1 MSTVKD
7 KLEEMK
13 HNLQKKEN
21 GLSFLLVLVSPKD
34 I

>member
-13 HNLQKKEN
+13 HNLQKK
-21 GLSFLLVLVSPKD
+21 GKRPIFFIGSVLEST
-34 I
+34 